1 MKFSILIANYNN
13 GRYFK
18 DCYESILAQRHQ
30 DWEVIIVDD
39 KSTDDSI
46 EIIKAL
52 IKDDNRFSLFE
63 NEDNKGCGFTKRKCA
78 TLVNGEIAGFLDPD
92 DALTFDAIELMEI
105 AHLQNPHAS
114 LVHSTF
120 YYCDEQLNIK
130 EEYKNAEK
138 VGVNDRFTNL
148 HGKVTAFSTYK
159 MSHYLKTQGIDKNL
173 MRAVDQDIYL
183 KLSETGDFFFI
194 DKPLYKYRI
203 HSSGIAS
210 ANADRA
216 LFWFLKVI
224 ANAEERRSV
233 NLEDEV
239 AQFLNRTD
247 PNNLHINLANPRYLI
262 LGMIKAFKKGP
273 GKFFK
278 KLFLNKY

>member
-130 EEYKNAEK
+130 DEYKNAEK